1 MASYPTERGRGSGG
15 RAREG
20 RGRRGFPDMRDNRGE
35 RSNYDLRNTSSD
47 RYQRYE
53 HTQKYSSEYQ
63 QGGRGTKETW
73 KGNPK
78 SKNTHIEYFWRTE
91 SPFSQ
96 FHPAIFDIQNERFVC
111 AEQYMMWN
119 KARVF
124 SDHNTLRLIMQT
136 QEPKTMK
143 KYGRGVDN
151 FDADIWDMCCRQ
163 IVQEGNTAKF
173 SQNFA
178 LLEKMLSTENK
189 YFAEASPGDRKWGI
203 GMAENNPL
211 SNNPDSWRGSNW
223 LGEALNM
230 VKYEFQLIIFVT
242 MNGKRVIQAPK
253 PSLFDLF
260 KIGTCEYFEKMN
272 CEILITHSEEEKFTD
287 ATAKPSKNRS
297 GKGGNKKDKQ
307 AKIVSRVNEEE
318 ETLARNYDVQP
329 PKSLKEKE
337 QLNVEAKVLEKVTE
351 KIDTAVESS
360 KEKFAG
366 DFEKIIID
374 QREEIKKE
382 ITKTNQKEMTLPNSG
397 EEKMKENVQKA
408 QEIPKESQQ
417 IDDSVSE
424 SQNCNED
431 NKTTTTVG
439 NKQKQSPLTKRK
451 YQSEQVYKQEKIKF
465 EPTKI
470 TFGSIPVIKTKIPN
484 SKRISC
490 EYIFTDWAR
499 AKICSDVTILNCFM
513 GLSVEDIHK
522 FPGNCIYQTNNEV
535 LAIGINISSLLVQLQ
550 KEFNGLRSIFQENSD
565 VIKQFDCATNI
576 PYPPS
581 LKEKQRVD
589 TETRDIWL
597 LPSSQLD
604 SPVVKNIKMR
614 KKKSEISAK
623 ESAETLQEKSD
634 ISAMET
640 AEVPQDI
647 TDTPAKE
654 SAEILQDITD
664 TPAMES
670 AEILQ
675 DITDTPAKESAE
687 VPQDITDT
695 PAKESAEIQQDITD
709 TPAKE
714 SAEIQQDITDTPA
727 KETAEVPQDITDTP
741 AKESAEILQ
750 DITDTSAKESAE
762 IQQDITDTPAK
773 ESAEILQDKSDTP
786 AKESAEILQDIT
798 DTSAKESAEIQ
809 QDITDTP
816 AKESA
821 EIQQD
826 KSDTSAK
833 ESAEILQDKS
843 DTSAK
848 ESAEIPR
855 DITDT
860 PAKETAEVPQD
871 KSDTSA
877 KESAEILQ
885 DKSDTSAKESAEI
898 PRDITDTPA
907 KETAE
912 VPQDKSD
919 TSAKESAEILQDITD
934 TPAKESAE
942 IPQDITDTPA
952 KESAEILQDI
962 KDTPAKESAEVSQ
975 DKSDNAFEEVQITA
989 NKPDTKIAI
998 IPVNPTTGTIETE
1011 DRAEKSTANKK
1022 PESEEEVIS
1031 AGHTETGINKSDIN
1045 ASEMDVTPE
1054 FIPVT
1059 NTSSSLPDGEQ
1070 IEEQKPK
1077 ERCSYS
1083 GDETSTAKRLKQST
1097 EAGKQL
1103 VSYDSSSDSDQ
1114 ASFENQNTRTE
1125 KIISKT
1131 GKKHSISEE
1140 STDNKR
1146 AKSEPLPE
1154 IKFPDENEINEKD
1167 DPKEKPIE
1175 SISESSGKSKK
1186 KKKKKKIISSTP
1198 LH

>member
-1 MASYPTERGRGSGG
+1 MASYPAERGRGSGG
-15 RAREG
+15 RARECK
-20 RGRRGFPDMRDNRGE
+20 GRRDFPDMRDNRGE
-35 RSNYDLRNTSSD
+35 RSNYDLRNTSSE

-53 HTQKYSSEYQ
+53 HTQEYSSEYQ

-78 SKNTHIEYFWRTE
+78 NKNTHIEYFWRTE

-111 AEQYMMWN
+111 AEQYMMSN
-119 KARVF
+119 KARLF
-124 SDHNTLRLIMQT
+124 SDHNSLWLIMQT
-136 QEPKTMK
+136 QDPKTMQ

-151 FDADIWDMCCRQ
+151 FDTYIWDMCCRQ

-189 YFAEASPGDRKWGI
+189 YFAESYPGDRKWGI

-211 SNNPDSWRGSNW
+211 SNNPDSWMGRNW
-223 LGEALNM
+223 IGEALNM

-242 MNGKRVIQAPK
+242 MNGKRIIQAPK
-253 PSLFDLF
+253 SSLFDLF
-260 KIGTCEYFEKMN
+260 KIGTCEYFEKMK
-272 CEILITHSEEEKFTD
+272 CEILITHSEEETFID

-297 GKGGNKKDKQ
+297 GKEENKKDKQ

-337 QLNVEAKVLEKVTE
+337 QSNVEAKVLELEKVTE

-366 DFEKIIID
+366 DFEKTIID
-374 QREEIKKE
+374 QREEEINKE
-382 ITKTNQKEMTLPNSG
+382 ITPKDESTNQKEMTLPNSG

-408 QEIPKESQQ
+408 QEIPKESKQ

-431 NKTTTTVG
+431 NKTTTTTTTVG
-439 NKQKQSPLTKRK
+439 NKQKQSPLTERK
-451 YQSEQVYKQEKIKF
+451 YQSEQVDKQEKIKF

-513 GLSVEDIHK
+513 GLSVEEIHK

-535 LAIGINISSLLVQLQ
+535 LAIGINISSLLIQLQ
-550 KEFNGLRSIFQENSD
+550 KEFNGLRSIFQENPD

-581 LKEKQRVD
+581 LKEEQRVD

-604 SPVVKNIKMR
+604 SPVVKNIEMR
-614 KKKSEISAK
+614 KK
-623 ESAETLQEKSD
+623 KSD
-634 ISAMET
+634 ISAME
-640 AEVPQDI
+640 
-647 TDTPAKE
+647 
-654 SAEILQDITD
+654 SAEIPRD
-664 TPAMES
+664 
-670 AEILQ
+670 
-675 DITDTPAKESAE
+675 K
-687 VPQDITDT
+687 
-695 PAKESAEIQQDITD
+695 
-709 TPAKE
+709 
-714 SAEIQQDITDTPA
+714 
-727 KETAEVPQDITDTP
+727 
-741 AKESAEILQ
+741 
-750 DITDTSAKESAE
+750 TDTSAKESAE
-762 IQQDITDTPAK
+762 IP
-773 ESAEILQDKSDTP
+773 
-786 AKESAEILQDIT
+786 
-798 DTSAKESAEIQ
+798 
-809 QDITDTP
+809 
-816 AKESA
+816 
-821 EIQQD
+821 
-826 KSDTSAK
+826 
-833 ESAEILQDKS
+833 
-843 DTSAK
+843 
-848 ESAEIPR
+848 
-855 DITDT
+855 
-860 PAKETAEVPQD
+860 
-871 KSDTSA
+871 
-877 KESAEILQ
+877 
-885 DKSDTSAKESAEI
+885 
-898 PRDITDTPA
+898 
-907 KETAE
+907 
-912 VPQDKSD
+912 
-919 TSAKESAEILQDITD
+919 QDITD

-952 KESAEILQDI
+952 KESAEIPQDI
-962 KDTPAKESAEVSQ
+962 TDTPAKESAEIPQDTTDTPAMESAEIPQDKTDTPAKENAEIPQDKTDTPAMESAEIPQDKTDTPAKESAEIPQDITVTPAMECAEIPQDKTDTPAMESAEIPQDKSDTPAKESAEISRDKTDISIMERVEVSQ
-975 DKSDNAFEEVQITA
+975 DKSGNAFEEVQITA

-998 IPVNPTTGTIETE
+998 IPVNPTTVTTETE
-1011 DRAEKSTANKK
+1011 DRAENSTANKK

-1031 AGHTETGINKSDIN
+1031 VGHTETGINKSDIN
-1045 ASEMDVTPE
+1045 ASEMDVTAE

-1097 EAGKQL
+1097 EAKKQL
-1103 VSYDSSSDSDQ
+1103 VSYNSSSDSDQ

-1125 KIISKT
+1125 KILSKT

-1167 DPKEKPIE
+1167 EPKEKPNE
-1175 SISESSGKSKK
+1175 CISESSGKSKK

>member
-1 MASYPTERGRGSGG
+1 MASYPAERGRGSGG
-15 RAREG
+15 RARECK
-20 RGRRGFPDMRDNRGE
+20 GRRDFPDMRDNRGE
-35 RSNYDLRNTSSD
+35 RSNYDLRNTSSE

-53 HTQKYSSEYQ
+53 HTQEYSSEYQ

-78 SKNTHIEYFWRTE
+78 NKNTHIEYFWRTE

-111 AEQYMMWN
+111 AEQYMMSN
-119 KARVF
+119 KARLF
-124 SDHNTLRLIMQT
+124 SDHNSLWLIMQT
-136 QEPKTMK
+136 QDPKTMQ

-151 FDADIWDMCCRQ
+151 FDTYIWDMCCRQ

-189 YFAEASPGDRKWGI
+189 YFAESYPGDRKWGI

-211 SNNPDSWRGSNW
+211 SNNPDSWMGRNW
-223 LGEALNM
+223 IGEALNM

-242 MNGKRVIQAPK
+242 MNGKRIIQAPK
-253 PSLFDLF
+253 SSLFDLF
-260 KIGTCEYFEKMN
+260 KIGTCEYFEKMK
-272 CEILITHSEEEKFTD
+272 CEILITHSEEETFID

-297 GKGGNKKDKQ
+297 GKEENKKDKQ

-337 QLNVEAKVLEKVTE
+337 QSNVEAKVLELEKVTE

-366 DFEKIIID
+366 DFEKTIID
-374 QREEIKKE
+374 QREEEINKE
-382 ITKTNQKEMTLPNSG
+382 ITPKDESTNQKEMTLPNSG

-408 QEIPKESQQ
+408 QEIPKESKQ

-431 NKTTTTVG
+431 NRTTTTTTTVG
-439 NKQKQSPLTKRK
+439 NKQKQSPLTERK
-451 YQSEQVYKQEKIKF
+451 YQSEQVDKQEKIKF

-513 GLSVEDIHK
+513 GLSVEEIHK

-535 LAIGINISSLLVQLQ
+535 LAIGINISSLLIQLQ
-550 KEFNGLRSIFQENSD
+550 KEFNGLRSIFQENPD

-581 LKEKQRVD
+581 LKEEQRVD

-604 SPVVKNIKMR
+604 SPVVKNIEMR
-614 KKKSEISAK
+614 KK
-623 ESAETLQEKSD
+623 KSD
-634 ISAMET
+634 ISAMES
-640 AEVPQDI
+640 AEIPRDK
-647 TDTPAKE
+647 TDTSAKE
-654 SAEILQDITD
+654 SAEIPQDKTDISAKENAEIPQDKTD

-670 AEILQ
+670 AEIPQ
-675 DITDTPAKESAE
+675 DITVTPAMECAEIPQDKTDTPAM
-687 VPQDITDT
+687 
-695 PAKESAEIQQDITD
+695 ESAEI
-709 TPAKE
+709 P
-714 SAEIQQDITDTPA
+714 
-727 KETAEVPQDITDTP
+727 
-741 AKESAEILQ
+741 
-750 DITDTSAKESAE
+750 
-762 IQQDITDTPAK
+762 
-773 ESAEILQDKSDTP
+773 QDKSDTP
-786 AKESAEILQDIT
+786 AKESAEISRDKTDI
-798 DTSAKESAEIQ
+798 SIME
-809 QDITDTP
+809 
-816 AKESA
+816 
-821 EIQQD
+821 
-826 KSDTSAK
+826 
-833 ESAEILQDKS
+833 
-843 DTSAK
+843 
-848 ESAEIPR
+848 R
-855 DITDT
+855 
-860 PAKETAEVPQD
+860 V
-871 KSDTSA
+871 
-877 KESAEILQ
+877 
-885 DKSDTSAKESAEI
+885 
-898 PRDITDTPA
+898 
-907 KETAE
+907 
-912 VPQDKSD
+912 
-919 TSAKESAEILQDITD
+919 
-934 TPAKESAE
+934 
-942 IPQDITDTPA
+942 
-952 KESAEILQDI
+952 
-962 KDTPAKESAEVSQ
+962 EVSQ
-975 DKSDNAFEEVQITA
+975 DKSGNAFEEVQITA

-998 IPVNPTTGTIETE
+998 IPVNPTTVTTETE
-1011 DRAEKSTANKK
+1011 DRAENSTANKK

-1045 ASEMDVTPE
+1045 ASEMDVTAE

-1097 EAGKQL
+1097 EAEKQL
-1103 VSYDSSSDSDQ
+1103 VSYNSSSDSDQ

-1125 KIISKT
+1125 KILSKT

-1167 DPKEKPIE
+1167 EPKEKPNE
-1175 SISESSGKSKK
+1175 CISESSGKSKK

>member
-20 RGRRGFPDMRDNRGE
+20 RGRRGFSDMRDNRGE

-53 HTQKYSSEYQ
+53 HTQEYSSEYQ

-124 SDHNTLRLIMQT
+124 TDHKNLWLIMQT

-253 PSLFDLF
+253 SSLFDLF

-272 CEILITHSEEEKFTD
+272 CEILITHSEEETFTD

-374 QREEIKKE
+374 QREEEIKKE

-408 QEIPKESQQ
+408 QEIPKESKQ
-417 IDDSVSE
+417 IADSVSE

-451 YQSEQVYKQEKIKF
+451 YQSEQVDKQEKIKF

-513 GLSVEDIHK
+513 GLSVGDIYK

-535 LAIGINISSLLVQLQ
+535 LAIGINISSLLIQLQ
-550 KEFNGLRSIFQENSD
+550 KEFNGLRSIFQEYPD
-565 VIKQFDCATNI
+565 VIKHFDCATNI

-614 KKKSEISAK
+614 K
-623 ESAETLQEKSD
+623 EKSD
-634 ISAMET
+634 ISAME
-640 AEVPQDI
+640 
-647 TDTPAKE
+647 
-654 SAEILQDITD
+654 SAEIPREKSDI
-664 TPAMES
+664 S
-670 AEILQ
+670 
-675 DITDTPAKESAE
+675 
-687 VPQDITDT
+687 
-695 PAKESAEIQQDITD
+695 
-709 TPAKE
+709 
-714 SAEIQQDITDTPA
+714 A
-727 KETAEVPQDITDTP
+727 KETAEISRDKSDI
-741 AKESAEILQ
+741 
-750 DITDTSAKESAE
+750 SAKESAE
-762 IQQDITDTPAK
+762 IPQDITDTPAK
-773 ESAEILQDKSDTP
+773 ESAEILQDKSDI
-786 AKESAEILQDIT
+786 S
-798 DTSAKESAEIQ
+798 
-809 QDITDTP
+809 
-816 AKESA
+816 
-821 EIQQD
+821 
-826 KSDTSAK
+826 
-833 ESAEILQDKS
+833 
-843 DTSAK
+843 
-848 ESAEIPR
+848 
-855 DITDT
+855 
-860 PAKETAEVPQD
+860 AKETAE
-871 KSDTSA
+871 
-877 KESAEILQ
+877 
-885 DKSDTSAKESAEI
+885 I
-898 PRDITDTPA
+898 PR
-907 KETAE
+907 
-912 VPQDKSD
+912 
-919 TSAKESAEILQDITD
+919 DITD

-952 KESAEILQDI
+952 KESAEIPQDI
-962 KDTPAKESAEVSQ
+962 TDTPAMESAEIPQDITDTPAKESAEIPQDITDTPAMESAEIPQDITDTPAKESAEIPQDKSDISAKETAEIPQDITDTPAKESAEIPQDKSDISAKETAEIPQDKTDTPAKETAEILQDKSDISAKETAEIPQDKTGISAKENAEVSQ

-989 NKPDTKIAI
+989 NKPDTKIEI
-998 IPVNPTTGTIETE
+998 IPVNPTTGTTETE
-1011 DRAEKSTANKK
+1011 DRAENSTANKK

-1045 ASEMDVTPE
+1045 ASKMDVTPE

-1059 NTSSSLPDGEQ
+1059 NTSSSLLDGEQ

-1097 EAGKQL
+1097 EAEKQL

-1125 KIISKT
+1125 KILSKT